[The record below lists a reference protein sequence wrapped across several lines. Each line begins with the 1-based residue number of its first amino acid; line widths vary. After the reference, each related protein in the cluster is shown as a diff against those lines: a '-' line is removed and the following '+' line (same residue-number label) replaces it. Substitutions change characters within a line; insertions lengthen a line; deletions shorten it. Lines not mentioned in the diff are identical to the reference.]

1 MDKIKVF
8 EEELQ
13 LIKRRDIRE
22 FTEYGIKNLLPD
34 YFFEIPASSTGKY
47 HPSYAQGQ
55 GGLVRHTQA
64 LVRTGIA
71 MSGATLLF
79 PMTSD
84 ELDMFVSAGIMH
96 DGLKSGEKVNAK
108 FTVHDHPIL
117 MGDAI
122 LNDPVM
128 MSLVDE
134 KTAYTI
140 VNAIKS
146 HMGQWNTSNY
156 SNVVLPRPQTKL
168 EMFLHLADYLASRKC
183 LELNF
188 GVPVSRVD

>member
-1 MDKIKVF
+1 
-8 EEELQ
+8 
-13 LIKRRDIRE
+13 
-22 FTEYGIKNLLPD
+22 
-34 YFFEIPASSTGKY
+34 
-47 HPSYAQGQ
+47 
-55 GGLVRHTQA
+55 
-64 LVRTGIA
+64 
-71 MSGATLLF
+71 
-79 PMTSD
+79 MTSD
-84 ELDMFVSAGIMH
+84 ELDIFVSAGIMH

-108 FTVHDHPIL
+108 FTVHEHPIL

-122 LNDPVM
+122 LNDPIM

-146 HMGQWNTSNY
+146 HMGQWNTNNY

-168 EMFLHLADYLASRKC
+168 EMFLHLADYLASRKF

-188 GVPVSRVD
+188 DVPVSRVD

>member
-1 MDKIKVF
+1 MDRVKVF

-47 HPSYAQGQ
+47 HPNYAQGK

-71 MSGATLLF
+71 MSGATFLF

-84 ELDMFVSAGIMH
+84 ELDIFVSAGIMH

-108 FTVHDHPIL
+108 FTVHEHPIL

-122 LNDPVM
+122 LNDPIM

-146 HMGQWNTSNY
+146 HMGQWNTNNY

-168 EMFLHLADYLASRKC
+168 EMFLHLADYLASRKF

-188 GVPVSRVD
+188 DVPVSRVD